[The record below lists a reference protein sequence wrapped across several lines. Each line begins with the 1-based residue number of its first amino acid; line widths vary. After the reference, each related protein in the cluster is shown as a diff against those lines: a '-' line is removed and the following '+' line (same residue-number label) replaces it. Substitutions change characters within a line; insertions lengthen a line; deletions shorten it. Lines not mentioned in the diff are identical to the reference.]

1 MRIRQASKK
10 GNEKR
15 KIPFASVRHTH
26 FAAAAVPKGGRT
38 MRMRIYSPGCLWASF
53 PLTTSGWGRRQPSR
67 AQPGGLLGVYATHS
81 STPAELV
88 GRRRWRQSR
97 NKTALSKWCRT
108 VGGQIFEVEIKF
120 FFRFNGKFT
129 APLESFFFCCEKT
142 GNSFGRLVCMVR
154 MCLTRSA
161 GGNRWIR
168 WAFSSAVWL
177 FREIMVVLQ
186 VEHKIA
192 VGVARLM
199 VKKFRE
205 NVIDKGHLDILC
217 VECNIFYSFQFVQ
230 CSLIYQSLS

>member
-1 MRIRQASKK
+1 MHMHHEKYGANTEQWELDRQAKK

-15 KIPFASVRHTH
+15 KIPFGSVRHTH
-26 FAAAAVPKGGRT
+26 FAAAAVPWGGWT

-129 APLESFFFCCEKT
+129 APLESCFFFARKRAIHLVGLFAWCVCAWPVLLVETAGFDELFPELYEYEHFEK
-142 GNSFGRLVCMVR
+142 
-154 MCLTRSA
+154 
-161 GGNRWIR
+161 
-168 WAFSSAVWL
+168 
-177 FREIMVVLQ
+177 
-186 VEHKIA
+186 
-192 VGVARLM
+192 
-199 VKKFRE
+199 
-205 NVIDKGHLDILC
+205 
-217 VECNIFYSFQFVQ
+217 
-230 CSLIYQSLS
+230 